1 MSADFSG
8 KRAVIMARTSSP
20 DSVMDPQVRLCQRWA
35 EAHSVTITA
44 VICDIAPAHSKMSE
58 RGNAAAWLK
67 EADLVASYDLILGS
81 APSRLFTGSR
91 NLAELMAWAQR
102 NAKVIVT
109 ADGAM
114 DTTEPVGVMAARMLS
129 VFGDIEA
136 AGSRD

>member
-1 MSADFSG
+1 
-8 KRAVIMARTSSP
+8 
-20 DSVMDPQVRLCQRWA
+20 
-35 EAHSVTITA
+35 
-44 VICDIAPAHSKMSE
+44 MSE